1 MKLLTLKLTLLL
13 FLSFV
18 GKVYSAEDEF
28 VRLTDKVTVTK
39 ATDNWLKATVS
50 FALVKH
56 PKLETAQRSR
66 PATVEEA
73 LNLEY
78 LDNVKVKLYLCFSNE
93 YKKKLIKNS
102 RLQDALFYQY
112 YSAEIEYL
120 TIKIDRSTKTA
131 NFLLP
136 APLAERDGFYKGG
149 TLNSSVMRLRFP
161 KWRALRNEEQHLL

>member
-66 PATVEEA
+66 PATVEA
-73 LNLEY
+73 LSVEY
-78 LDNVKVKLYLCFSNE
+78 LDNESEALPLLQQRIQEKV
-93 YKKKLIKNS
+93 
-102 RLQDALFYQY
+102 D
-112 YSAEIEYL
+112 
-120 TIKIDRSTKTA
+120 
-131 NFLLP
+131 
-136 APLAERDGFYKGG
+136 
-149 TLNSSVMRLRFP
+149 
-161 KWRALRNEEQHLL
+161 